1 MKKIKILKGGY
12 GLAEKSGRIQLKTAD
27 DEAFDA
33 PDKDAKMLVEQ
44 GFAEYVGKT
53 RKKATPEPVEE
64 PEPEVESEEAA
75 EPETEAETETE
86 TTEDYG
92 SMTLKD
98 LKKMADDLDID
109 YDSKIKKDDLIKLIE
124 EATPPSFD
132 PVEVEE

>member
-1 MKKIKILKGGY
+1 MKKIKMLKGGY

-33 PDKDAKMLVEQ
+33 PDKDAQMLVDQ
-44 GFAEYVGKT
+44 GYAEFVGKT
-53 RKKATPEPVEE
+53 RKKATPKPVEE
-64 PEPEVESEEAA
+64 PKVEEESEI
-75 EPETEAETETE
+75 EPQAEAETEEE
-86 TTEDYG
+86 TTVDYS

-98 LKKMADDLDID
+98 LKKVADDLDID
-109 YDSKIKKDDLIKLIE
+109 YDSKIKKDDLIALIE

>member
-1 MKKIKILKGGY
+1 MKKIKMLKGGY

-33 PDKDAKMLVEQ
+33 PDKDAQMLVDQ
-44 GFAEYVGKT
+44 GYAEFVGKT
-53 RKKATPEPVEE
+53 RKKATPKPVEE
-64 PEPEVESEEAA
+64 PKVEEESEI
-75 EPETEAETETE
+75 EPQAEAETEEE
-86 TTEDYG
+86 TTEDYS

-98 LKKMADDLDID
+98 LKKVADDLDID
-109 YDSKIKKDDLIKLIE
+109 YDSKIKKDNLIALIE

>member
-1 MKKIKILKGGY
+1 MKKIKMLKGGY

-33 PDKDAKMLVEQ
+33 PDKDAQMLVDQ
-44 GFAEYVGKT
+44 GYAEFVGKT
-53 RKKATPEPVEE
+53 RKKATPKPVEE
-64 PEPEVESEEAA
+64 PKVEEESEI
-75 EPETEAETETE
+75 EPQAEAETEEE
-86 TTEDYG
+86 TTEDYS

-98 LKKMADDLDID
+98 LKKVADDLDID
-109 YDSKIKKDDLIKLIE
+109 YDSKIKKDDLIALIE

>member
-1 MKKIKILKGGY
+1 MKKIKMLKGGY

-33 PDKDAKMLVEQ
+33 PDKDAQMLVDQ
-44 GFAEYVGKT
+44 GYAEFVGKT
-53 RKKATPEPVEE
+53 RKKATPKPVEE
-64 PEPEVESEEAA
+64 PKVEEESEI
-75 EPETEAETETE
+75 EPQAEAETEEE
-86 TTEDYG
+86 TTDDYS

-98 LKKMADDLDID
+98 LKKVADDLDID
-109 YDSKIKKDDLIKLIE
+109 YDSKIKKDNLIALIE